1 MCGRLYDLFNTRL
14 IINTKLRYIR
24 ILLIRKYIYV
34 LFLAEKFAFIKC
46 NPYFWRNNF
55 KPYFLINRQ
64 KNEAEY
70 MFLLDALG
78 D

>member
-1 MCGRLYDLFNTRL
+1 M
-14 IINTKLRYIR
+14 
-24 ILLIRKYIYV
+24 

>member
-1 MCGRLYDLFNTRL
+1 MYCFSL
-14 IINTKLRYIR
+14 KS
-24 ILLIRKYIYV
+24 LL
-34 LFLAEKFAFIKC
+34 L
-46 NPYFWRNNF
+46 WRNNF